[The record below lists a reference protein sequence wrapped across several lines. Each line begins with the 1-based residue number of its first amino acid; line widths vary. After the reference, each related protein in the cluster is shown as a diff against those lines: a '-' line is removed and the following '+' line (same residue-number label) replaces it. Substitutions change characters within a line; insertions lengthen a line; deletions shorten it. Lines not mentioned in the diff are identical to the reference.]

1 MAPRR
6 YRIDKRAENAAA
18 TRRKIVAATHALH
31 QEQGIAET
39 TMKQIASRAGVGIG
53 TVYNHFPRYED
64 AVQACGELT
73 FTLTPPPQ
81 ATIFDGVAR
90 GEDRVRLLAKALFAF
105 YRACPSIDKARWDS
119 GKIETLAKYMHHL
132 DDHVAGLLRVAL
144 ADKDLGKRARAVAM
158 ALLDFDSHKQLV
170 RQGLSTENAAAA
182 AADLVLTLLAAPKTG
197 GISRRLPSHLKD

>member
-6 YRIDKRAENAAA
+6 YRTDKRAENAAA

-31 QEQGIAET
+31 NEQGIAET
-39 TMKQIASRAGVGIG
+39 TMKQIAARAGVGIG

-81 ATIFDGVAR
+81 VSIFDGVAR
-90 GEDRVRLLAKALFAF
+90 AEERVRLLAKALFAF

-132 DDHVAGLLRVAL
+132 DDHIASLLCAAL
-144 ADKDLGKRARAVAM
+144 GERELDKRTRAVVL
-158 ALLDFDSHKQLV
+158 ALLDFDAHKQLV

-182 AADLVLTLLAAPKTG
+182 AADLVLIVLAAPKTG
-197 GISRRLPSHLKD
+197 AIPRRTP